1 MNSNAPLSSP
11 SPTDLKPDAM
21 CELVRRWY
29 EEVLSG
35 PVTESSA
42 RRHSHSSG
50 SEDAEIDLSKLFAQD
65 YQNRVVPEPEGGW
78 PRGIGTAAMIVQVY
92 RVSTPDLRITVD
104 EQMVSGDR
112 VITRYTAQGTHTAA
126 AFLGIPAAARPYKI
140 TGIAIDR
147 IAAGR
152 IAESWGM
159 WDSRLLLVQ
168 MGVLPDKIAHF

>member
-11 SPTDLKPDAM
+11 STTDLKPEAM

-50 SEDAEIDLSKLFAQD
+50 SGDAEMDLGKLFAAD

-78 PRGIGTAAMIVQVY
+78 PRGSATAAHIVRLY
-92 RVSTPDLRITVD
+92 RVAFPDLRITVD
-104 EQMVSGDR
+104 EQMVAGDR
-112 VITRYTAQGTHTAA
+112 VITRYTAQGTHSAG
-126 AFLGIPAAARPYKI
+126 AFLGVPATSRHYKL

-168 MGVLPDKIAHF
+168 MGVLPDNIAHF